1 MLADADDFF
10 FLGFLAGFDAS
21 PEAFADA
28 EAFAEADAAVA
39 VGTNTIDAEDMTNPA
54 TNDVNTVKNFLFMVR
69 LLVLKKEMRWK
80 YGKLNLLSKLQNN
93 FCHVD
98 IKHDVT
104 LLVN

>member
-28 EAFAEADAAVA
+28 DAFAEADAAVA

-54 TNDVNTVKNFLFMVR
+54 TNDVNTVRNFLFMVR
-69 LLVLKKEMRWK
+69 LLSLINKKMIRYILPLFW
-80 YGKLNLLSKLQNN
+80 
-93 FCHVD
+93 C
-98 IKHDVT
+98 
-104 LLVN
+104 